1 MKLGEQ
7 KRLEHDKQ
15 SILLLSHV
23 RCCLA
28 MIDLWPAWLSRE
40 KATRHEEEGGCIP
53 ECDYLTN
60 STIVGWT
67 G

>member
-7 KRLEHDKQ
+7 KRLGHDKQ

-40 KATRHEEEGGCIP
+40 KATRHEEEGAAFLSVTIS
-53 ECDYLTN
+53 LTLP
-60 STIVGWT
+60 
-67 G
+67 